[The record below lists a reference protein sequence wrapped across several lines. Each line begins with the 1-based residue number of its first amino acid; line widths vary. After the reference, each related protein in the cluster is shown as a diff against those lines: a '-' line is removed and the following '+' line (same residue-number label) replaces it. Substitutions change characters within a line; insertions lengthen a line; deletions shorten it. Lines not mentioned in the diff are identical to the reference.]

1 MTNDRSKRSK
11 RSRILSPANSINSKK
26 SERTIGNDPE
36 NGNGTVSNVSPHS
49 DPSAQHGESLETSI
63 SVTGPQ
69 GNPLQP
75 NQINESNQANPQGAA
90 SNIETTEPASDVEQR
105 KFKTSQNQNRARQR
119 RLRQAMLTHESR
131 ASQNLPNYP
140 VYFLVKL
147 VGTDLVKANPIAIQR
162 SLRQEAGNFA
172 ADIKQ
177 QNRNTLLVKATSQRQ
192 ASKLP
197 EIKTI
202 ASHEVVITA
211 HTALNQSK
219 GTVFSETLSACK
231 IEEIEEVLRD
241 QGATKVERMKRR
253 VNGVLVDTH
262 RHIITFNKPDPPPT
276 IRISD
281 WHFELLDLYIPTPMQ
296 CINCQKLGHTK
307 NHCRRGAPVC
317 ARCAQEGHQ
326 ARDCQN
332 EPKCANCDG
341 AHRSMDKKCPHYEY
355 KSEVLATQTRQ
366 KCTYHEAIDQVQDR
380 FRSEGKRY
388 NFVTRRQTQQRP
400 PPPTPDNPGNG
411 ATATQTSSL
420 PQTEPSQTQ
429 VAETPNE
436 DVNALR
442 TDQPSTSTPRESAQT
457 LPSGGSA
464 GSPPG
469 GSSAEP
475 PQKKVATD
483 KQSDGTK
490 PKSKEVSKKTK
501 NRTRK
506 PPSDS
511 ISPTDSS
518 ESSVESPLDVDEYD
532 ETGDSWSLARKNRSR
547 KPQLPHS
554 QSQTVHKN
562 RYQILDSDTETDP
575 SDTSARAKRRRSPEE
590 EGKVKKPAT
599 EPSQSATPETLPLET
614 QADPPTTQSETQR
627 GTLAGA
633 VVATPTPPLST
644 STSQSEPAKTT
655 ETKPEKAP
663 APPQGQQQP
672 EVPKTS
678 NASSPEYRNI
688 PVLNPQRA
696 GSESRFT
703 PRGGRGTQ
711 FRGRGGHPPRGGAP
725 PLPDRWH

>member
-1 MTNDRSKRSK
+1 M
-11 RSRILSPANSINSKK
+11 
-26 SERTIGNDPE
+26 GNDNAVKEGSNFGIGTPATTSN
-36 NGNGTVSNVSPHS
+36 NGNGTVPNVTPPR
-49 DPSAQHGESLETSI
+49 DPPAQHGASLETS
-63 SVTGPQ
+63 TRETDPQ
-69 GNPLQP
+69 GNPPQP
-75 NQINESNQANPQGAA
+75 TSVSEANAANSQGAA
-90 SNIETTEPASDVEQR
+90 SNIETTQPASDDEQR
-105 KFKTSQNQNRARQR
+105 KFQTSQNQNRARQR

-147 VGTDLVKANPIAIQR
+147 VDTDLVKANPIAIQR

-411 ATATQTSSL
+411 ATATQTSSP

-436 DVNALR
+436 DINALR
-442 TDQPSTSTPRESAQT
+442 TDQPSTSTPREFAQALT
-457 LPSGGSA
+457 SGGSA

-469 GSSAEP
+469 GPNAEP

-490 PKSKEVSKKTK
+490 PKSKEVSKKTN

-532 ETGDSWSLARKNRSR
+532 ESGDSWSLARKNRSR

-644 STSQSEPAKTT
+644 STPQSEPAKTT

>member
-1 MTNDRSKRSK
+1 M
-11 RSRILSPANSINSKK
+11 
-26 SERTIGNDPE
+26 GNDNAVKEGSNFGIGTPATTSN
-36 NGNGTVSNVSPHS
+36 NGNGTVPNVTPPR
-49 DPSAQHGESLETSI
+49 DPPAQHGASLETS
-63 SVTGPQ
+63 TREMDPQ
-69 GNPLQP
+69 GNPPQP
-75 NQINESNQANPQGAA
+75 TSVSEANAANPQGAA
-90 SNIETTEPASDVEQR
+90 SNIETTEPASDVEQH

-147 VGTDLVKANPIAIQR
+147 VDTDLVKANPIAIQR

-307 NHCRRGAPVC
+307 NHCRRAAPVC

-366 KCTYHEAIDQVQDR
+366 KCTYHEAIEQVQDR
-380 FRSEGKRY
+380 FRSLGKRY

-442 TDQPSTSTPRESAQT
+442 TDQPSTSTPRESAQA

-469 GSSAEP
+469 GPNAEP

-490 PKSKEVSKKTK
+490 PKSKEVSKKTN

-633 VVATPTPPLST
+633 VVPTPTPPLST

-703 PRGGRGTQ
+703 PRGGRGTE
-711 FRGRGGHPPRGGAP
+711 FRGRGGKHLHR
-725 PLPDRWH
+725 DR